1 MVDVKKVLTYPFSD
15 ANWLKKFI
23 IGAIP
28 IINPFFS
35 IGYAFEIF
43 KQALNKKELALPEWD
58 DWGGY
63 LVKSLKLIVIY
74 VIYMIIPIIL
84 FSIGGAFIAKG
95 AMGGFDMAT
104 GTYTG
109 VNYGIMAVGWVFYVI
124 GGLIAVVVGLIM
136 PMALAHYA
144 KNGENVGVVFQF
156 GVIINK
162 ILSILGDYIMT
173 ILVLFGLMIVLG
185 IAMAIVATIL
195 MLIPVLGWIVLFLL
209 YFVVGFYVIL
219 VSYPMFGEACSK
231 AYEAAPA
238 PAKKA

>member
-15 ANWLKKFI
+15 QNWITKVI

-43 KQALNKKELALPEWD
+43 KQALNKQELKLPEWD

-74 VIYMIIPIIL
+74 FIYMIIPIIL
-84 FSIGGAFIAKG
+84 FSIGGGFIARG

-109 VNYGIMAVGWVFYVI
+109 VNYGLMAVGWIFYVI
-124 GGLIAVVVGLIM
+124 GGLIALVVGLIM

-144 KNGENVGVVFQF
+144 KNGENIGAVFQF

-162 ILSILGDYIMT
+162 IFSILSDYLLT
-173 ILVLFGLMIVLG
+173 IVILFGLMIVLG
-185 IAMAIVATIL
+185 IVMAIVATIL
-195 MLIPVLGWIVLFLL
+195 MLIPILGWIVLFLL
-209 YFVVGFYVIL
+209 YFVVGFYVLL
-219 VSYPMFGEACSK
+219 VSYPMFGEACTK
-231 AYEAAPA
+231 AYGAAA

>member
-15 ANWLKKFI
+15 QNWITKI
-23 IGAIP
+23 ILGSIP

-43 KQALNKKELALPEWD
+43 KQALNKQDLKLPEWD

-74 VIYMIIPIIL
+74 FIYMIIPFIL
-84 FSIGGAFIAKG
+84 FAIGGAFIAKG

-109 VNYGIMAVGWVFYVI
+109 VNYGMMAFGWFFYVI
-124 GGLIAVVVGLIM
+124 GGLIALVVGLIM

-144 KNGENVGVVFQF
+144 KSGENIGAVFQL
-156 GVIINK
+156 GTIIGK
-162 ILSILGDYIMT
+162 IFSILGDYLLT
-173 ILVLFGLMIVLG
+173 IVILFALMIVLS
-185 IAMAIVATIL
+185 IAMAIVVTVL

-209 YFVVGFYVIL
+209 YFVVAFYALL

-231 AYEAAPA
+231 AYEAAAA